1 MLMVILIKKGSHMK
15 NLIFLA
21 VICAS
26 QSSFMAMAA
35 PQKPADNPRVLLEEI
50 KSLDDKKRIIV
61 PVKVEA
67 KIQSLVSADIEGH
80 VTRILK
86 PLGSSV
92 KAGETILFLENKD
105 PGFTYAA
112 VPVRSPVAGVVSQI
126 WTSQMAKVSRG
137 DKLFTVINPKSLKL
151 SAEIPSNDLGSIQTG
166 LGGQFTLDFKKESV
180 LAIRVV
186 GISPLIDARTGTA
199 SAELEFTNLKD
210 SLPPIGSIGQASFEI
225 NQGSVILIP
234 EASLVFQDGK
244 PMVRVLKGK
253 DQFSK
258 KAVELGEQ
266 RDSTYVVKSGIAMGE
281 KIVVRSSRPLKE
293 GDTIDIEASTPVK
306 TQ

>member
-1 MLMVILIKKGSHMK
+1 MK
-15 NLIFLA
+15 SVLLLA
-21 VICAS
+21 
-26 QSSFMAMAA
+26 FMSITNSALAA
-35 PQKPADNPRVLLEEI
+35 PSDSPKPVDHPKVLLEEI
-50 KSLDDKKRIIV
+50 KTLDDKKRIIV

-80 VTRILK
+80 VTKILK
-86 PLGSSV
+86 PLGSTV

-126 WTSQMAKVSRG
+126 FTSQMAKVLRG
-137 DKLFTVINPKSLKL
+137 DKLFTVINPKTLKL
-151 SAEIPSNDLGSIQTG
+151 SAEFPSSDLYSVTTG
-166 LGGQFTLDFKKESV
+166 LTGEFKVDSRRDLN

-186 GISPLIDARTGTA
+186 GISPLVDARTGTA
-199 SAELEFTNLKD
+199 SAELEFTD
-210 SLPPIGSIGQASFEI
+210 SKATLPQIGTIGQATFEI
-225 NQGSVILIP
+225 NQGSIIMIP

-244 PMVRVLKGK
+244 PMVRVLKGANG
-253 DQFSK
+253 FSK
-258 KAVELGEQ
+258 KSIVLGEQ
-266 RDSTYVVKSGIAMGE
+266 RDSSYVVKSGIAMGE

-293 GDTIDIEASTPVK
+293 GDVLDIEANKTEK

>member
-1 MLMVILIKKGSHMK
+1 MK
-15 NLIFLA
+15 HVLLLTFMSVTNLAFA
-21 VICAS
+21 AS
-26 QSSFMAMAA
+26 SDSA
-35 PQKPADNPRVLLEEI
+35 KPVDHPKVLLEEI
-50 KSLDDKKRIIV
+50 KTLDDKKRIIV

-80 VTRILK
+80 VTKILK
-86 PLGSSV
+86 PLGSTV

-137 DKLFTVINPKSLKL
+137 DKLFTVINPKTLKL
-151 SAEIPSNDLGSIQTG
+151 SAEFPSSDLYSVSSGLTG
-166 LGGQFTLDFKKESV
+166 EFKVDSSRDLK

-186 GISPLIDARTGTA
+186 GVSPLVDARTGTA
-199 SAELEFTNLKD
+199 SAELEFTD
-210 SLPPIGSIGQASFEI
+210 TQAILPQIGTIGQATFEI
-225 NQGSVILIP
+225 NQGSIIMIP

-253 DQFSK
+253 NEFSK
-258 KAVELGEQ
+258 KAVVLGEQ
-266 RDSTYVVKSGIAMGE
+266 RDSSYVVKSGVAMGE

-293 GDTIDIEASTPVK
+293 GDVLDIEANKTEK